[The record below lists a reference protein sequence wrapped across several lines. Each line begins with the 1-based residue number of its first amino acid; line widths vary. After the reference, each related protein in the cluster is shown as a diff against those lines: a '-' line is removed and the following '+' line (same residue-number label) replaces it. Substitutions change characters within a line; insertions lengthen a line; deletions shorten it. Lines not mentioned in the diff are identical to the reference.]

1 MRAIVI
7 LLFVPTLWAQLSRE
21 ERWQADLD
29 VLMNTLQSRH
39 PNLYTK
45 APREQWDEAVA
56 ALRSRVAALSDTQ
69 VAMEVAR
76 IAALAGDGHTFVNL
90 RTSPIFTSLPLRLQW
105 FEEGWVATT
114 VPVDQPAMLGTVV
127 NRLDGT
133 PVAEVIEKIRPYV
146 SYENEW
152 WFRVQVLNYLISPE
166 ILANLG
172 VQGSRNAIMIN
183 DEWLVP
189 AAAPG
194 IAAGPILAQPRFPLW
209 TRYNGLNYWFHYLAE
224 SRTIYVKY
232 NVCAEMPV
240 LPAARFRAE
249 LAAAL
254 ADNAVE
260 RIILDVRTNTGGNSA
275 VLARLLPVVPAGVKR
290 VVITGRQTFSSGL
303 WAASDLSRAGWT
315 LVGEPTGGKP
325 SAFGEVVG
333 FTLPHSGLRGQTSTR
348 FFRGTVQPDGESL
361 RPDVLVPWTWAGFS
375 QELDGFLDA
384 ALAVN

>member
-1 MRAIVI
+1 
-7 LLFVPTLWAQLSRE
+7 
-21 ERWQADLD
+21 
-29 VLMNTLQSRH
+29 MNTLQSRH

-45 APREQWDEAVA
+45 APREQWDETAA
-56 ALRSRVAALSDTQ
+56 ALRSGIPSLSDTQ
-69 VAMEVAR
+69 VAMEMAR
-76 IAALAGDGHTFVNL
+76 IAAMAGDGHTFVNL
-90 RTSPIFTSLPLRLQW
+90 RTSPLFTALPLRLQW

-114 VPVDQPAMLGTVV
+114 VPGDQPAMLGTVV
-127 NRLDGT
+127 IRLDTT
-133 PVAEVIEKIRPYV
+133 PMEEVIEKIRPYV
-146 SYENEW
+146 AYENEW

-172 VQGSRNAIMIN
+172 VQLSRNAITIN

-189 AAAPG
+189 ATAPSVT
-194 IAAGPILAQPRFPLW
+194 AGPILAQPRFPLW

-260 RIILDVRTNTGGNSA
+260 RIVLDVRTNTGGNSA
-275 VLARLLPVVPAGVKR
+275 VLARLLPPVPGGVKR

-325 SAFGEVVG
+325 SSFGEVVG
-333 FTLPHSGLRGQTSTR
+333 FTLPHSGLRGQVSTR
-348 FFRGTVQPDGESL
+348 YFTGPVQTQSDTL
-361 RPDVLVPWTWAGFS
+361 RPDVLAPWTWAGFS
-375 QELDGFLDA
+375 RELDVFLEA